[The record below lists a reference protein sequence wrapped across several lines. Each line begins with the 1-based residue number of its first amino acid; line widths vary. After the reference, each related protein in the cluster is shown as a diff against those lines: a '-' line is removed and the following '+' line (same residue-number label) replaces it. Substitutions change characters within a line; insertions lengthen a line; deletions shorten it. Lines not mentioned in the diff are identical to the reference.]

1 MGSVVNTLA
10 RLSHSPALMLLCE
23 HGLLHQSTTG
33 PPPQCQRGRTE
44 RSTFEA
50 GEADSGIDSSPET
63 HLRERRLMADT
74 ARAVAASA
82 SAVRERKVVLHQTF
96 HLGTPS
102 PVVWKMARER
112 DCISRRPN
120 TRNDEI
126 TYRLA
131 TAREAMPPAHHQP
144 GSRSRTRWVTYGSLV
159 GWRACVTAR
168 ERRPPRA
175 RAYVARAHAV
185 PRAGAARGAG

>member
-1 MGSVVNTLA
+1 MRSVVTTLA

-102 PVVWKMARER
+102 PVHISNLVNARTRE
-112 DCISRRPN
+112 ISRKLRDSSISLSGREGSIDRN
-120 TRNDEI
+120 FYEKHTRN
-126 TYRLA
+126 
-131 TAREAMPPAHHQP
+131 
-144 GSRSRTRWVTYGSLV
+144 
-159 GWRACVTAR
+159 
-168 ERRPPRA
+168 
-175 RAYVARAHAV
+175 
-185 PRAGAARGAG
+185 RGDLP